1 MKRLFLSAFLLLSV
15 VASGQIFPVTDNFS
29 GSGLLST
36 NWTDLATT
44 STGYVLLTRNSGTVI
59 TSVASQ
65 QGMAIYTGATFNNDQ
80 YSQVK
85 FVTHVPGS
93 GSSTGPCVRMNTSGS
108 GVCYLADVGQMYLMQ
123 NGGGLGNINSS
134 CPIPATGDTIE
145 LSVTGATFTC
155 TDVTTGATSSTSD
168 TTYSSGS
175 PAILVDQ
182 RPSVAY
188 ALAQFQAD
196 CIPTCNTGP
205 APGSLITF
213 TPPAGTYTGQQDVAI
228 STKLPFS
235 TIYYTTDGTPP
246 TTSSLVYT
254 SPVAVSTSLTL
265 NAIAV
270 VTTSGSAAYNVTIP
284 ATAAPVF
291 NPVGGTYSI
300 PQQVSISTTTPF
312 STIFYTTDGSDPH
325 TSPTRIR
332 YVGPFTVSLS
342 STTVNAYAMGDR
354 LLPSPVSSVTYNI
367 TTVTTGN
374 TWYVNGGGGT
384 RYSSNQPGGQCNGTS
399 PNPYPGSGVN
409 QNCAFNDIRYL
420 WTDASYQTDTAA
432 GAPGWGWIG
441 SSGDTYLI
449 DCTGGAKCRI
459 GQDGPGINDG
469 FGLFGN
475 TYAAGAPAPISGTA
489 NAHTKI
495 FGINYQSC
503 SSAAAKAHVNGG
515 YAVSTV
521 FNLGSVAYVDFA
533 CFDITD
539 FSSCGQAGQTN
550 QCSRD
555 APFSDFASNGIQTNR
570 NTTHTTIT
578 DVNIHGMANNGM
590 FGPTGTG
597 VVVHNVTVA
606 GNAASGWNMDDN
618 SGTTGTGLLLL
629 SNFSTIWNGC
639 AEEYPVT
646 HTLPYADCTD
656 QNSNGYGDGIGTAT
670 YVSSPAWVMVVDH
683 STAAYNTQDG
693 FDLLHL
699 QGGNTT
705 LLIGHSLAY
714 GNMGQQ
720 VKMGAAG
727 LGVNNL
733 IVGNCNA
740 MREAIPGTPA
750 GYNSRLSLFC
760 RAGDTPVVLSV
771 SDVGIDT
778 TFIYNTIYSANSI
791 AVEVSQ
797 FGNCTTTCFL
807 DYENNILVGFKNAPE
822 NGYPGGG
829 TGGFPT
835 PMYFDTGDP
844 SALTKSNRF
853 TNNVTFNQR
862 TDWACP
868 HTEWNEQNAICSA
881 PGLVDETWHL
891 YGFGDMSVASSSSTV
906 VGRANPISYIDDD
919 IAGATRST
927 TAPTIGAYEGKATAP
942 PEQ

>member
-1 MKRLFLSAFLLLSV
+1 MKSLLLSAFLLV
-15 VASGQIFPVTDNFS
+15 TVAASSQIFPATDNFS

-36 NWTDLATT
+36 NWTDIA
-44 STGYVLLTRNSGTVI
+44 SSNTGYVLLTRSAGTVI
-59 TSVASQ
+59 PSVAAQ
-65 QGMAIYTGATFNNDQ
+65 QGLAIYTGATFNNDQ
-80 YSQVK
+80 YAQVK
-85 FVTHVPGS
+85 FVTHVDGS
-93 GSSTGPCVRMNTSGS
+93 GSSTGPCVHMSLTGS

-123 NGGGLGNINSS
+123 NGGGLGNIDSG
-134 CPIPATGDTIE
+134 CPIPATGDTIQI
-145 LSVTGATFTC
+145 SVTGSTYTC
-155 TDVTTGATSSTSD
+155 TDVTTGASSSIAN
-168 TTYSSGS
+168 TTYTSGS

-188 ALAQFQAD
+188 ALALFQAD
-196 CIPTCNTGP
+196 CIPTCNSGP
-205 APGSLITF
+205 SPGSLITF
-213 TPPAGTYTGQQDVAI
+213 TPPAGMYTGQQQVAI
-228 STKLPFS
+228 STKLPFA

-246 TTSSLVYT
+246 TTASLVYT
-254 SPVAVSTSLTL
+254 SPIAVSAPLTI

-270 VTTSGSAAYNVTIP
+270 VQTSGSAAYNVSLP
-284 ATAAPVF
+284 ATAMPVF
-291 NPVGGTYSI
+291 NPAGGTYNESQQISI
-300 PQQVSISTTTPF
+300 TTPTPF
-312 STIFYTTDGSDPH
+312 STIFYTTDGSDPG
-325 TSPTRIR
+325 TSPTKIR
-332 YVGPFTVSLS
+332 YIGPFAV
-342 STTVNAYAMGDR
+342 STTTTVKAIAMGDN
-354 LLPSPVSSVTYNI
+354 LKSSNVASVDYI
-367 TTVTTGN
+367 IQSTTGGQ

-384 RYSSNQPGGQCNGTS
+384 RYSANQPGGQCNGQS
-399 PNPYPGSGVN
+399 PAPYPGSGVD

-420 WTDASYQTDTAA
+420 WTDGSYTADPGV
-432 GAPGWGWIG
+432 GAPAWGWIG

-459 GQDGPGINDG
+459 GQNGPNTGDY
-469 FGLFGN
+469 FGLAGN
-475 TYAAGAPAPISGTA
+475 PYGSGAPSPISGTP

-495 FGINYQSC
+495 FGVNYQSC

-515 YAVSTV
+515 YAIGAVFSLAGVS
-521 FNLGSVAYVDFA
+521 YIDFA

-539 FSSCGQAGQTN
+539 FSSCGQSGQLN

-555 APFSDFASNGIQTNR
+555 VPLSDYASNGIQTNR
-570 NTTHTTIT
+570 DTTHVTIT
-578 DVNIHGMANNGM
+578 DVNVHGMANNGM

-606 GNAASGWNMDDN
+606 GNAASGWNMDDG

-639 AEEYPVT
+639 AEEYPVVDP
-646 HTLPYADCTD
+646 LPYADCTD
-656 QNSNGYGDGIGTAT
+656 QNSNGYGDGIGTST
-670 YVSSPAWVMVVDH
+670 VISNPAWVMVVDH

-705 LLIGHSLAY
+705 LLIGNSLTY

-720 VKMGAAG
+720 IKMGASG

-740 MREAIPGTPA
+740 LREAIPGTPA

-771 SDVGIDT
+771 SDTGINT
-778 TFIYNTIYSANSI
+778 TFIYNTIYSANNI

-797 FGNCTTTCFL
+797 FGNCTTSCVL
-807 DYENNILVGFKNAPE
+807 DYENNILIGFKNAPE

-829 TGGFPT
+829 SGGFPT

-844 SALTKSNRF
+844 SALSKGNKF
-853 TNNVTFNQR
+853 TNNLTFNVR
-862 TDWACP
+862 SDWECP
-868 HTEWNEQNAICSA
+868 HTAWNEQNAICA
-881 PGLVDETWHL
+881 DPGLVDETWHL
-891 YGFGDMSVASSSSTV
+891 YGFGDMSVASSNSAV
-906 VGRANPISYIDDD
+906 VGKANPISYASDD
-919 IAGATRST
+919 ISEANRSA